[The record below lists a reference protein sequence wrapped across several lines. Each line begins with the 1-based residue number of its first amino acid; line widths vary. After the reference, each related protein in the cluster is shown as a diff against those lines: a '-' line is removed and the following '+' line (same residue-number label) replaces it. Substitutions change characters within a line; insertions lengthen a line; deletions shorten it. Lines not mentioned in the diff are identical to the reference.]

1 MPIYQMKDG
10 TLVPFKRLAPGAD
23 LYEKQ
28 IEDMAWADLEAF
40 TGEALFPVARQPRI
54 PGGGIPDI
62 VALTS
67 SGQVVIIEVKRDV
80 DRGQLAQVL
89 EYAGWAR
96 LTNLDEIASLYNI
109 RPNHQGP
116 DAFFGDWME
125 FTDSTTPVTITA
137 PPRLYLIA
145 RDFQGRTRSAL
156 DFLEENGL
164 PVAVVP
170 VTIYNDPSGTQIIN
184 IDIEH
189 EPTLKDD
196 PDGGT
201 SSKKPPI
208 TINGQRVAISD
219 LIADGVVLDGERVV
233 WTRPRL
239 GESHEATINA
249 DGTFTIADG
258 TVWNSPS
265 VAAIHAADV
274 VSADGWET
282 WRVPRLNNQRL
293 HDLRVQYVKQHTQR

>member
-1 MPIYQMKDG
+1 MPIYQVNDG
-10 TLVPFKRLAPGAD
+10 RLLPYRRLAPGAD

-54 PGGGIPDI
+54 SGGGIPDI

-67 SGQVVIIEVKRDV
+67 TGQVVIIEVKRDV

-96 LTNLDEIASLYNI
+96 LASLDEIAALYNI
-109 RPNHQGP
+109 SPSHRGP
-116 DAFFGDWME
+116 DAFFTDWME

-137 PPRLYLIA
+137 PPRLFLIA

-189 EPTLKDD
+189 EPTLKID
-196 PDGGT
+196 PDGDA

-219 LIADGVVLDGERVV
+219 LIADGVILDGERVV
-233 WTRPRL
+233 WNRPRL
-239 GESHEATINA
+239 GESHEATINT
-249 DGTFTIADG
+249 DGTFTIHDG

-265 VAAIHAADV
+265 IAAVKAADV
-274 VSADGWET
+274 VSVDGWEA

-293 HDLRVQYVKQHTQR
+293 HDLRVLYVQRSIIP